1 VHGLGTQMTLIGRT
15 NTESKMS
22 VVVSE
27 DSTGT
32 RYMNFADGPNQD
44 IFQVA
49 FEALRRGEVLVTV
62 EHTKDAFPVTR
73 KSCWRGSITAGHKT
87 HFQRFDLR
95 RGPAISRYWRR
106 CAGPA
111 VACPAFLR
119 PRHWVANRVL

>member
-1 VHGLGTQMTLIGRT
+1 MLAVAYPRENNLAGQADVHGLGTQMTLIGRT

-49 FEALRRGEVLVTV
+49 FAVLRRGEVLVTV
-62 EHTKDAFPVTR
+62 VHTKDALPVTVEQ
-73 KSCWRGSITAGHKT
+73 IMLA
-87 HFQRFDLR
+87 
-95 RGPAISRYWRR
+95 
-106 CAGPA
+106 
-111 VACPAFLR
+111 
-119 PRHWVANRVL
+119 WVNHCRA

>member
-1 VHGLGTQMTLIGRT
+1 
-15 NTESKMS
+15 MS

-62 EHTKDAFPVTR
+62 EHTMDAFPVTVEQIMLAWLNHCR
-73 KSCWRGSITAGHKT
+73 AQNALS
-87 HFQRFDLR
+87 
-95 RGPAISRYWRR
+95 
-106 CAGPA
+106 A
-111 VACPAFLR
+111 VR
-119 PRHWVANRVL
+119 P